1 MTSTE
6 IKLSKS
12 LENGIEFSCQMC
24 GSCCRGFDEGE
35 VYLYQD
41 DIARLTRAFHIT
53 KKSELRKFA
62 KKYLKVT
69 NDSFFWKEPEAARGK
84 TYRYKSLGFKFIDND
99 EHCQFL
105 KDTICSIHE
114 ARPFQCQCFPF
125 WQMLVSNRKNFINYS
140 KKCPG
145 LTALKGRYYSKEE
158 ILDWANREYEM
169 EKKYFLEM
177 KKHNFNI
184 LKVYPFLP
192 KEMLKGEDKNGDSRI
207 YRAI

>member
-6 IKLSKS
+6 IKLSKA
-12 LENGIEFSCQMC
+12 LGNGIEFSCQMC
-24 GSCCRGFDEGE
+24 GSCCRGFKDGE
-35 VYLYQD
+35 VYVYQD
-41 DIARLTRAFHIT
+41 DILRLTQSLNIT
-53 KKSELRKFA
+53 KETELRIFA
-62 KKYLKVT
+62 KKFLKVI
-69 NDSFFWKEPEAARGK
+69 NDSFFWREPEATRGK
-84 TYRYKSLGFKFIDND
+84 TYRFKSLGFKFTGDD

-105 KDTICSIHE
+105 NDNTCSVHE
-114 ARPFQCQCFPF
+114 ARPFQCRCYPF

-145 LTALKGRYYSKEE
+145 LKVMKGRHYSKEE

-184 LKVYPFLP
+184 LKVYPFLS
-192 KEMLKGEDKNGDSRI
+192 KDMLGK
-207 YRAI
+207 